1 MHTDSQFTLIAKT
14 VSGLEPLLANELSTL
29 GATEILP
36 LTRAVSFNADKQL
49 MYRANYELR
58 TALRVLKPIFHFVA
72 RNENAL
78 YDGVAKFHW
87 HELFSVDQTFAI
99 DAVVSGT
106 AFTHSHYVAL
116 KTKDAI
122 VDQFRERFGAR
133 PS

>member
-72 RNENAL
+72 RNEFAFFFFQAE
-78 YDGVAKFHW
+78 DGIRDGH
-87 HELFSVDQTFAI
+87 
-99 DAVVSGT
+99 
-106 AFTHSHYVAL
+106 
-116 KTKDAI
+116 
-122 VDQFRERFGAR
+122 
-133 PS
+133 